1 MKFSKH
7 KLGELLRVTRGTSL
21 PGTGYADEGRYLR
34 LTLANFHEEGGFKD
48 FKSTQGKYFVEAFDN
63 RFLMHKGDLIT
74 PLTEQSPGLLGSVA
88 FIPCDDL
95 YIQSQDVGLI
105 TCNTEKLDKTFA
117 YYLFLT
123 RSVREQISA
132 RSQQTKIR
140 HTSPD
145 KISDVEVY
153 LPDLPTKLRIA
164 GVLGSIDE
172 KIELNRRKIAELEA
186 LAKTIYD
193 YWFVQFDFP
202 DANGRPY
209 KSSGGKMVWN
219 EQLKR
224 EVPGGWEVR
233 PLSTFSERITKGT
246 TPTSIGCS
254 FTNKGVRFIKVEN
267 IMNGTIEVDNT
278 SNYISEQTDSKMARS
293 RLCESD
299 LLITIAGRLGDV
311 AIVPKRILPANTNQA
326 VGIVRLN
333 QDSLP
338 IVHYLSMYLSTVQ
351 MKTRL
356 QTMNAQSIQKNLN
369 LENVGQ
375 IDILCEYA
383 VMSKFENYIRPIR
396 ENLECL
402 HEEIETLTMQRDELL
417 PLLMN
422 GQVKVG

>member
-1 MKFSKH
+1 MKLTKH
-7 KLGELLRVTRGTSL
+7 KLGELLRVTRGASL

-48 FKSTQGKYFVEAFDN
+48 FKSTQGKYFIVPFDS

-123 RSVREQISA
+123 HSVREQISA

-145 KISDVEVY
+145 KIADVEVY
-153 LPDLPTKLRIA
+153 IPDLPTQLRIA

-172 KIELNRRKIAELEA
+172 KIELNRKKIAELEA

-202 DANGRPY
+202 DKNGEPY

-219 EQLKR
+219 DQLKR
-224 EVPGGWEVR
+224 EVPEGWGTGTIGDLGEVVSGGTPSTSNPAFWTEYGISWITPKDLSNTTNKYIRHGEHDITEEGLRNSSARLMPRKSILLSTRAPIGYIAVADCALCTNQGFKSII
-233 PLSTFSERITKGT
+233 PNKGIGSEYIYYLVQSLIPYVKTLGVGSTFSEVSKSAFESVCI
-246 TPTSIGCS
+246 
-254 FTNKGVRFIKVEN
+254 VRPPK
-267 IMNGTIEVDNT
+267 TLVDNFNEIAT
-278 SNYISEQTDSKMARS
+278 HIGEARCV
-293 RLCESD
+293 CEICVEES
-299 LLITIAGRLGDV
+299 IT
-311 AIVPKRILPANTNQA
+311 
-326 VGIVRLN
+326 
-333 QDSLP
+333 
-338 IVHYLSMYLSTVQ
+338 
-351 MKTRL
+351 
-356 QTMNAQSIQKNLN
+356 
-369 LENVGQ
+369 
-375 IDILCEYA
+375 
-383 VMSKFENYIRPIR
+383 
-396 ENLECL
+396 
-402 HEEIETLTMQRDELL
+402 QRDTLL

-422 GQVKVG
+422 GQVEVAG

>member
-1 MKFSKH
+1 MKLTKH
-7 KLGELLRVTRGTSL
+7 KLGKLLRITRGASL

-48 FKSTQGKYFVEAFDN
+48 FKSTQGKYFIEPFDS

-123 RSVREQISA
+123 HSVREQISA

-145 KISDVEVY
+145 KIADVEVHI
-153 LPDLPTKLRIA
+153 PDMPTQLRIA

-172 KIELNRRKIAELEA
+172 KIELNRKKIAELEA

-202 DANGRPY
+202 DKNGKPY

-219 EQLKR
+219 EHLKR
-224 EVPGGWEVR
+224 EVPEGWEVLCLPQMANYLFGNPFDSSLFNSNGEGFPIVR
-233 PLSTFSERITKGT
+233 IRNVKNGRTNDYTTEPASQEYIITNGDFIIGMDGYFDMNHWTGGDAYLVQRACRISAKDDLYAAWLSLSLAA
-246 TPTSIGCS
+246 P
-254 FTNKGVRFIKVEN
+254 IKYLEKSLTGATLAHLGKAHLDKIVLS
-267 IMNGTIEVDNT
+267 VPPRSL
-278 SNYISEQTDSKMARS
+278 SNVL
-293 RLCESD
+293 LC
-299 LLITIAGRLGDV
+299 L
-311 AIVPKRILPANTNQA
+311 N
-326 VGIVRLN
+326 GIVE
-333 QDSLP
+333 QK
-338 IVHYLSMYLSTVQ
+338 VHLGV
-351 MKTRL
+351 
-356 QTMNAQSIQKNLN
+356 ANLV
-369 LENVGQ
+369 LE
-375 IDILCEYA
+375 
-383 VMSKFENYIRPIR
+383 K
-396 ENLECL
+396 
-402 HEEIETLTMQRDELL
+402 QRDFLL

-422 GQVKVG
+422 GQVSVGDLK

>member
-1 MKFSKH
+1 MI
-7 KLGELLRVTRGTSL
+7 T
-21 PGTGYADEGRYLR
+21 EGRSR
-34 LTLANFHEEGGFKD
+34 D
-48 FKSTQGKYFVEAFDN
+48 
-63 RFLMHKGDLIT
+63 
-74 PLTEQSPGLLGSVA
+74 
-88 FIPCDDL
+88 
-95 YIQSQDVGLI
+95 
-105 TCNTEKLDKTFA
+105 
-117 YYLFLT
+117 
-123 RSVREQISA
+123 
-132 RSQQTKIR
+132 
-140 HTSPD
+140 
-145 KISDVEVY
+145 
-153 LPDLPTKLRIA
+153 LRIA

-202 DANGRPY
+202 DANGKPY

-267 IMNGTIEVDNT
+267 IMNGTLEVDNT